1 MAVSDV
7 VLNIAKLLISLVIMI
22 IIGLICFLIIAY
34 IVKWAGEL
42 IFGTGTV
49 SAVGCLIAAAVLSA
63 GMLIGGGVGSKN

>member
-22 IIGLICFLIIAY
+22 IIGLICFLIIAF
-34 IVKWAGEL
+34 IVKLAGEL
-42 IFGTGTV
+42 IFGSGTV
-49 SAVGCLIAAAVLSA
+49 SAVGCLIAAAILSA

>member
-1 MAVSDV
+1 MAVSDI

-22 IIGLICFLIIAY
+22 IIGLICFLIIAF

-49 SAVGCLIAAAVLSA
+49 SAVGCLIAAAILSA

>member
-1 MAVSDV
+1 MAVSDI

-22 IIGLICFLIIAY
+22 IIGLICFLIIAF

-42 IFGTGTV
+42 IFGSGTV
-49 SAVGCLIAAAVLSA
+49 SAVGCLIAAAILSA

>member
-22 IIGLICFLIIAY
+22 IIGLICFLIIAF

-49 SAVGCLIAAAVLSA
+49 SAVGCLIAAAILSA